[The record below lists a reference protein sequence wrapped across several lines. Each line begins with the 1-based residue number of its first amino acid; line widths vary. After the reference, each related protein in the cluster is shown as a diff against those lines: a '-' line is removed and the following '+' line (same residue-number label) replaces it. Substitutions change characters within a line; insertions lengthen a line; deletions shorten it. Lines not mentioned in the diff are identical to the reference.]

1 MIGATAGAV
10 TGADIVDAGFF
21 NLFAESSYFFFGFV
35 KEMEAAY
42 DAVYVLVREGFPY
55 FVDNVFFGFE
65 AIVFIGVDIILDFF
79 AKILLLFEYR
89 VRNEELLF

>member
-1 MIGATAGAV
+1 LLILLV
-10 TGADIVDAGFF
+10 
-21 NLFAESSYFFFGFV
+21 V
-35 KEMEAAY
+35 K
-42 DAVYVLVREGFPY
+42 VLNFSKGFPY